1 MSHKKR
7 GDCPKSEDFVHA
19 FLEETGDLTR
29 QEFLDHVARCPSCRP
44 RMRALTDVK
53 TELERRKDLVPEAG
67 LTREEAR
74 ALRKVALAEMRR
86 LKPPA
91 RPLSL
96 RPLPVAAV
104 AVIAV
109 IALALGYLYLDNTLH
124 SRFAVRGA
132 INQELRLLGPGPHL
146 RGAPADF
153 SWSDVPGRDDFRF
166 ILADDELNTIYEI
179 ESEATGLRLPE
190 NVRAK
195 LVRGRT
201 YLWTVLALDDNGR
214 ELASASRV
222 FKFE

>member
-7 GDCPKSEDFVHA
+7 RDCPKSEDFVRA
-19 FLEETGDLTR
+19 FLGETGDLTR

-104 AVIAV
+104 AVVAV
-109 IALALGYLYLDNTLH
+109 IALALGYLYLDNTLR
-124 SRFAVRGA
+124 SRFAVRGS

-146 RGAPADF
+146 RGAPAGF
-153 SWSDVPGRDDFRF
+153 SWSDVPGRGEFRF
-166 ILADDELNTIYEI
+166 VLIDDALNTIYETV
-179 ESEATGLRLPE
+179 TGTTSLRLPE
-190 NVRAK
+190 SEREK
-195 LVRGRT
+195 LVRGGT
-201 YLWTVLALDDNGR
+201 YLWTVLALDDNSR

-222 FKFE
+222 FVVE